1 MTPKGQI
8 YMYGETLY
16 LYVPDNPYYVH
27 TYFLVENEAIL
38 GKVTCHFYWLITDC
52 PACLDGN

>member
-1 MTPKGQI
+1 
-8 YMYGETLY
+8 MYGETSY

-38 GKVTCHFYWLITDC
+38 GKVTCHFYVLFKTRVGVFYAI
-52 PACLDGN
+52 